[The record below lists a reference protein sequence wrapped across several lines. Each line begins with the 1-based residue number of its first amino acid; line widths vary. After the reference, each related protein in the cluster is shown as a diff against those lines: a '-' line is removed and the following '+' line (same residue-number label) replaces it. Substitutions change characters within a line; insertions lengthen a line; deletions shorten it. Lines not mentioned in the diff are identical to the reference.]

1 MILHH
6 LLLSTKKNF
15 LTTKY
20 KKLKGDRSGP
30 GCFIP
35 MPPLNLFKLASQFVY
50 NKGKG
55 GLDKGTEQEARIL
68 RPKVKV
74 AFEGK
79 YILRMIS
86 AIVINAWRSE
96 EACTL
101 LRPFLVANPHP
112 SVKQLRSQLYQ
123 LIVQDFAYTLAHN
136 LLKILAIQRNM
147 FGNHLAILPVPTTPN
162 PIVAEREDAEI
173 VAAVVVLHSS
183 AYFPPYRHRPRCYNR
198 PPLKTNKVLSKYDGR
213 PQHGCHDAIDPSQ
226 P

>member
-1 MILHH
+1 LFNPNIVEQGY
-6 LLLSTKKNF
+6 
-15 LTTKY
+15 LTTEDFPSWVVARESMDLKAILMSRCKLWYAFY
-20 KKLKGDRSGP
+20 KKLKGNRSGP

-55 GLDKGTEQEARIL
+55 GLDKGTEQEARI

-96 EACTL
+96 QACTL

-112 SVKQLRSQLYQ
+112 SVKQLRCQLYQ
-123 LIVQDFAYTLAHN
+123 
-136 LLKILAIQRNM
+136 
-147 FGNHLAILPVPTTPN
+147 
-162 PIVAEREDAEI
+162 
-173 VAAVVVLHSS
+173 
-183 AYFPPYRHRPRCYNR
+183 
-198 PPLKTNKVLSKYDGR
+198 
-213 PQHGCHDAIDPSQ
+213 
-226 P
+226 